1 MDMVQGARVK
11 SHRIQRRGGKNHDIP
26 LRNAFWCS
34 GFFPIQSLS
43 KQWFPY
49 GCGSALNLEWSFRMI
64 TYKSRFLTR
73 AEVWFDNEP
82 IATAGPV
89 DWILYHLR
97 SQPVAGAQSRSFYT
111 LLVDLSQSQEQL
123 WAQLS
128 DDTAYKI
135 RRARDRDKIICECC
149 EPRDPVVMNGFE
161 QMYNGFAATKGLPP
175 LNRLRVEK
183 MAAAGALDISTAKDP
198 QGNVLVYH
206 ANYRDARRA
215 TQLETPSLYRTL
227 PKSAARN
234 FSGRAN
240 RYLTWH
246 NILRYKTEGL
256 KFFDFGG
263 WHLGSDSEKLSINDF
278 KRGFGGQVVREYQCE
293 QILTL
298 KGCVVL
304 YAAKLMEQARS
315 FRSNGNES
323 AIGPARQIPVQAS
336 VAIK

>member
-1 MDMVQGARVK
+1 
-11 SHRIQRRGGKNHDIP
+11 
-26 LRNAFWCS
+26 
-34 GFFPIQSLS
+34 
-43 KQWFPY
+43 
-49 GCGSALNLEWSFRMI
+49 MI

-82 IATAGPV
+82 ALARQV

-97 SQPVAGAQSRSFYT
+97 SQPVPGAQSRSFYT
-111 LLVDLSQSQEQL
+111 LLVDLSLSQEQL
-123 WAQLS
+123 RAELS

-149 EPRDPVVMNGFE
+149 DPRDPVVMNGFE
-161 QMYNGFAATKGLPP
+161 QMYNAFATLKGLPP
-175 LNRLRVEK
+175 LNRLRLER
-183 MAAAGALDISTAKDP
+183 MAAAGVLDVSAAKDP

-206 ANYRDARRA
+206 ANYRDQRRA
-215 TQLETPSLYRTL
+215 TQLEMPSLYRTL

-234 FSGRAN
+234 FSGRGN

-246 NILRYKTEGL
+246 NILRYKSEGL

-263 WHLGSDSEKLSINDF
+263 WHLGNDSDMLSINDF
-278 KRGFGGQVVREYQCE
+278 KRGFGGKVVREYHCE

-298 KGCVVL
+298 KGWVVL
-304 YAAKLMEQARS
+304 NAARLLEQAKS
-315 FRSNGNES
+315 FRSNES
-323 AIGPARQIPVQAS
+323 APALNTEFPVQVS